1 MAVLFLFPMVKR
13 AVNRTPLWS
22 TVKPR
27 TETSLRLLL
36 QKLCRLRRRWCLR
49 LQYCLSSYCGSL
61 SRPALRP
68 RSVNPARSLFIYSR
82 AVLLQCFTLFGAWA
96 KVVSSLSTSCRRP
109 VQTFFTTLAL
119 TTFVVSAPLAMS
131 VLRARLLRAQL
142 SPDPVSAPGG
152 PASVRTL
159 IHPTGVPYAGPAQA
173 RELCTSRPRY
183 TSVPDFFWVSSCR
196 GVVLS
201 GLKILLPDSSGWILS
216 SCRGSDCTAPT
227 WPLLQRVTTACLICV
242 KPELSAAA
250 RRQFRSWRVRVLIRW
265 VSTLVCRV

>member
-1 MAVLFLFPMVKR
+1 MHAFLPLVSAPRLTASLFMAVLFLFPMVKR

-159 IHPTGVPYAGPAQA
+159 IHPTGVPYC
-173 RELCTSRPRY
+173 RSR
-183 TSVPDFFWVSSCR
+183 TGSGIVHVSSTLHERARLLLGLVMSR
-196 GVVLS
+196 G
-201 GLKILLPDSSGWILS
+201 GLIWLENPSS
-216 SCRGSDCTAPT
+216 
-227 WPLLQRVTTACLICV
+227 
-242 KPELSAAA
+242 
-250 RRQFRSWRVRVLIRW
+250 
-265 VSTLVCRV
+265 